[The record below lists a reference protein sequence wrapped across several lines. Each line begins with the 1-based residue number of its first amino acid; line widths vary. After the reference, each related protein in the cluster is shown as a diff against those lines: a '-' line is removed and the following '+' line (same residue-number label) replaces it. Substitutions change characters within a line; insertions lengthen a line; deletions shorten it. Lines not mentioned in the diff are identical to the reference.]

1 MKLHELASAIKKD
14 GPSPLY
20 LVLGDEDLLR
30 DQAVGLIKAAVLGGA
45 AEAGREGGA
54 EGGLAAFND
63 DLLYG
68 DESDAAEVLARA
80 GQAPVFAP
88 RRFVLIKAV
97 DKLPAREGEALLPY
111 LTSPCDTTT
120 LVFAAS
126 KLDKRQKFPHALID
140 RAVVVDCAPLFENQ
154 LAGWIRG
161 EAGRVGVRLTE
172 DAILLLKE
180 MAGDSLSLVRR
191 ELEKLAAYV
200 PGGTVATGEDVISV
214 RGGEPGASVFDLTGA
229 ISAQDRERA
238 LRILVRNLES
248 GEAPLRILGSL
259 IYQYRRLWKGKE
271 RVREGDGESSLM
283 RSLGIPPSRL
293 EEFTGQL
300 GTMSEDHFRT
310 AFKMFVDTDSRL
322 KGGSAG
328 KPERVLEALLLAL
341 CDSARG
347 AGLNPQPSTPGRT
360 KPITTVR
367 TVRRGE
373 PSTR

>member
-1 MKLHELASAIKKD
+1 MKPYELGPAIRKD
-14 GPSPLY
+14 GPNPLY
-20 LVLGDEDLLR
+20 LVLGEEDFLR
-30 DQAVGLIKAAVLGGA
+30 DQAVSVIKAAVLGGA
-45 AEAGREGGA
+45 PEAPAEGEVS
-54 EGGLAAFND
+54 GGLAAFND

-68 DESDAAEVLARA
+68 DESDAAEVLSRA
-80 GQAPVFAP
+80 GQAPAFAP
-88 RRFVLIKAV
+88 RRFVLLKAV

-111 LTSPCDTTT
+111 LASPCETTT
-120 LVFAAS
+120 LVFTAS
-126 KLDKRQKFPHALID
+126 KLDKRQKFPHALIA

-154 LAGWIRG
+154 LVGWIRG

-172 DAILLLKE
+172 EAVLLLKE

-200 PGGTVATGEDVISV
+200 PGGTVATGTDVLSV

-229 ISAQDRERA
+229 ISAQDRARA
-238 LRILVRNLES
+238 LRILIRNLES

-259 IYQYRRLWKGKE
+259 VYQYRRLWKGKE
-271 RVREGDGESSLM
+271 RLREGDGESSLM

-293 EEFTGQL
+293 GEFTRQL
-300 GTMSEDHFRT
+300 RVLSENHFRT

-322 KGGSAG
+322 KGGGAV
-328 KPERVLEALLLAL
+328 KPQRVLEALLLAL

-360 KPITTVR
+360 KPIQTVR
-367 TVRRGE
+367 TLRRGE
-373 PSTR
+373 PSAR

>member
-1 MKLHELASAIKKD
+1 MKPHELASAIKKD

-20 LVLGDEDLLR
+20 LVLGEEDFLR
-30 DQAVGLIKAAVLGGA
+30 DEAASVIKAAVLGVA
-45 AEAGREGGA
+45 AEERKEGGA
-54 EGGLAAFND
+54 DGGLAAFND

-68 DESDAAEVLARA
+68 DESDAAEVLACA
-80 GQAPVFAP
+80 GQAPAFAP
-88 RRFVLIKAV
+88 RRFVLLKAA
-97 DKLPAREGEALLPY
+97 DKFPAREGEVLLPY
-111 LTSPCDTTT
+111 LASPCDTTT
-120 LVFAAS
+120 LAFTAS
-126 KLDKRQKFPHALID
+126 KLDKRQKFPQALIA
-140 RAVVVDCAPLFENQ
+140 RAVMVDCAPLFENQ

-200 PGGTVATGEDVISV
+200 PAGTVASGADVISV

-229 ISAQDRERA
+229 VSAQDRGRA
-238 LRILVRNLES
+238 LRILARNLES

-259 IYQYRRLWKGKE
+259 VYQYRRLWKGKE
-271 RVREGDGESSLM
+271 RLREGDRESSLM

-293 EEFTGQL
+293 GEFTAQL
-300 GTMSEDHFRT
+300 RTLSEEHFRT

-328 KPERVLEALLLAL
+328 KVERVLESLLLAL

-347 AGLNPQPSTPGRT
+347 AGFNPQPSTPGRT
-360 KPITTVR
+360 KPIRTVR
-367 TVRRGE
+367 TVPRPCSGR
-373 PSTR
+373 